1 VKTTTILG
9 KVPSFDFSNANLRDV
24 LDLATLVEQEAKE
37 RYEEL
42 AHQMEVHRTPEAAA
56 FFRKMIALEVM
67 HEDEVAGART
77 MLFGH
82 EPMVVTRAMIFDVE
96 APEYDEVRALMSHRE
111 ALETVLRAEKK
122 ARAFFAAAREVVTDE
137 RVCDMFSS
145 LLEEETLHVE
155 YVERELAKL
164 PPEPMVD
171 GRAFED
177 EPVMQ

>member
-1 VKTTTILG
+1 MKTTTILG

-42 AHQMEVHRTPEAAA
+42 AHQMEVHHTPEAAA
-56 FFRKMIALEVM
+56 FFRKMIALEAT
-67 HEDEVAGART
+67 HEDEIASART

-96 APEYDEVRALMSHRE
+96 APEFDDVRAFMSHRE

-122 ARAFFAAAREVVTDE
+122 ARAFFAAALEVVTDE
-137 RVCDMFSS
+137 RVRDVFAT
-145 LLEEETLHVE
+145 LVEEETLHVD
-155 YVERELAKL
+155 YVEQEFAKL